1 MYKPKTNY
9 NVECCSCIYSN
20 KWCFQIR
27 ITTFLPV
34 TFSTLIQNLFYLIIF
49 ISVHYRS
56 TIFVTFLLLVELGK
70 SQRTKRLVCSPLMT
84 FDVYGVVSVL
94 DLSVRPWSKVFC
106 YMSGWPTSTSTHID
120 RNQIFYSWNL
130 HYLLWCDHYSDDDFF
145 MQTWK

>member
-70 SQRTKRLVCSPLMT
+70 SQRTKSFGLFAVDDFWCLWGGIIPR
-84 FDVYGVVSVL
+84 
-94 DLSVRPWSKVFC
+94 DLSVRLWSKVFC
-106 YMSGWPTSTSTHID
+106 YMSGWPTSTSTHTD

-130 HYLLWCDHYSDDDFF
+130 HYLSWCDHYSDDDFF
-145 MQTWK
+145 MQT